1 MRHVM
6 GCSGIGLES
15 VRGGGLGQDIVGM
28 NIMENTNH
36 SQLQLLYFHSPL
48 SSR

>member
-28 NIMENTNH
+28 NIMENTK
-36 SQLQLLYFHSPL
+36 QLQLLYFHPPL